1 MSDFVA
7 QIQAVL
13 DTSKAEAQL
22 KDLEKNQKIKLDVD
36 DSKIEEAQKKLKD
49 ISKDKQKIKLDVDVN
64 KSAQKEGG
72 ISYVQPSQNIYPLR
86 EGRAHCQHIDDCGR
100 CDRE

>member
-36 DSKIEEAQKKLKD
+36 
-49 ISKDKQKIKLDVDVN
+49 VN
-64 KSAQKEGG
+64 KSAQKE
-72 ISYVQPSQNIYPLR
+72 IDKTIEQRRI
-86 EGRAHCQHIDDCGR
+86 HHIKT
-100 CDRE
+100 DRRSRS